1 MASPPAQNP
10 DPGRTPPASKVRPLV
25 TRPLVDP
32 TRPLLLDFLADHDAS
47 CPVCGYNLRGI
58 STPRCPECGRTV
70 HFEVVPAESHL
81 RAWVALAATTCSA
94 AGLGLYL
101 VADSLGGPMPHW
113 ATWFSFAWFGA
124 NVLLAPI
131 ILAGRKA
138 FSGLDKSTQ
147 NWAVVASAMISVG
160 AFVLLAIPWR

>member
-1 MASPPAQNP
+1 MARLLA
-10 DPGRTPPASKVRPLV
+10 
-25 TRPLVDP
+25 DP
-32 TRPLLLDFLADHDAS
+32 TQPLLLDFLADHDAS
-47 CPVCGYNLRGI
+47 CPVCAYNLRGV
-58 STPRCPECGRTV
+58 STPRCPECGRAV

-81 RAWVALAATTCSA
+81 RAWVVLSAATCFA

-138 FSGLDKSTQ
+138 FISLDKSTQ
-147 NWAVVASAMISVG
+147 HRAVVASAMISVG
-160 AFVLLAIPWR
+160 AFVLLTIPWK